1 MRILV
6 VEDDPDL
13 ARQLEA
19 ALGDAGYVVDLAA
32 DGEEGHFLGDT
43 EPYDAVILDLGL
55 PVIDGL
61 TVLERWRRAG
71 RTMPV
76 LLLTARG
83 RWSEKVTGFDAGAD
97 DYVTKP
103 FQMEE
108 VLARLRA
115 LIRRAAGHASSELSC
130 GPLTLDTSRGRVA
143 LDGAPVK
150 LTAQEFRLLSYL
162 MHHQGQ
168 VVSRT
173 ELTEHLYSQDF
184 DRDSNTIEVF
194 VGRLRKKIGGDF
206 IETVRGLGYRLAA
219 AEKDAEGA
227 GAEEGGQDAS

>member
-13 ARQLEA
+13 TRQLEA

-32 DGEEGHFLGDT
+32 AGEEGHFLGDT

-55 PVIDGL
+55 PVVDGL
-61 TVLERWRRAG
+61 TVLERWRSAG

-130 GPLTLDTSRGRVA
+130 GPLTLDTARSRVA

-162 MHHQGQ
+162 MHHQDQ

-194 VGRLRKKIGGDF
+194 VGRLRKKIGGGF
-206 IETVRGLGYRLAA
+206 IETVRGLGYRLAEK
-219 AEKDAEGA
+219 EKDAEDVGA
-227 GAEEGGQDAS
+227 KEGGEDAP